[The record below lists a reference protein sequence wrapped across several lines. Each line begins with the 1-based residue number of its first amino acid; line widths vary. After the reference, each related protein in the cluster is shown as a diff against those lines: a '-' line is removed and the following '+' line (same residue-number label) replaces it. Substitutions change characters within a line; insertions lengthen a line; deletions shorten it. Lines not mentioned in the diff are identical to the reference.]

1 MKVANQSVVN
11 AKTTALTNDAS
22 LDIEASTL
30 NSEQLGV
37 GYEGK
42 GTLIAIAGSVINASQ
57 GVNIGDGNNVDGNGV
72 MQLSGQDTQLNSP
85 AIEVGLVGTGKL
97 SLTDKAALQ
106 SKQIVI
112 GREYSSNGELT
123 LNGSGTTGTIDD
135 LLIVGSSGAGSLTI
149 ENGATLTGL
158 QQGVSVANTASPA
171 YDLNNF
177 MGGITVKDQVVF

>member
-85 AIEVGLVGTGKL
+85 AHRGWSCRYWKIK
-97 SLTDKAALQ
+97 
-106 SKQIVI
+106 
-112 GREYSSNGELT
+112 
-123 LNGSGTTGTIDD
+123 LNGQGSFTI
-135 LLIVGSSGAGSLTI
+135 
-149 ENGATLTGL
+149 
-158 QQGVSVANTASPA
+158 
-171 YDLNNF
+171 
-177 MGGITVKDQVVF
+177 